1 MDSRTVQ
8 ERRDDIQI
16 ADVREEDEWGRGGVL
31 TGPARHIQPTQ
42 LPTRLAET
50 RDTVPANAGHDT

>member
-16 ADVREEDEWGRGGVL
+16 VDVREEDEWGRG
-31 TGPARHIQPTQ
+31 AY
-42 LPTRLAET
+42 
-50 RDTVPANAGHDT
+50 

>member
-16 ADVREEDEWGRGGVL
+16 VDVREEDEWGPREHIDG
-31 TGPARHIQPTQ
+31 ARHIQLAQ

-50 RDTVPANAGHDT
+50 RDTVLANTGHGT